1 MIPFQSH
8 QNLMSVLWI
17 PVHVM
22 KTPCA
27 PTAMVLTAVLV
38 NKDLLE
44 MVQSVKV
51 LENLFKSLLFKYEE
65 QAAVVC
71 KILSYICQ
79 LLLYRA
85 KQKITGRSKRRSI
98 SYTSSRSSHGP
109 TGLRVWSE
117 TRYVLQETID
127 SSGTGTVW
135 FTTVQPAPHKKWS
148 ESCEIII

>member
-1 MIPFQSH
+1 MLELKRYPQKPLYYYNSFLYHASSQIST
-8 QNLMSVLWI
+8 SVLPI
-17 PVHVM
+17 PALVTR
-22 KTPCA
+22 TPIA
-27 PTAMVLTAVLV
+27 PTAMVLTAVHV
-38 NKDLLE
+38 KKDLLE

-71 KILSYICQ
+71 KILSYVCQ

-109 TGLRVWSE
+109 TGLRV
-117 TRYVLQETID
+117 
-127 SSGTGTVW
+127 
-135 FTTVQPAPHKKWS
+135 
-148 ESCEIII
+148 